1 MQENNRLKALLSLNA
16 FDLATY
22 GYENFGLEEA
32 QIKYDNEILQSLQ
45 EAYLL
50 FETDSL
56 VGGEIWAIGSKNEKI
71 VYSNKIGQLLV
82 SGLETRD
89 PENLPELAT
98 RATIELPARSQVLSL
113 ALDATGQK
121 MACGT
126 RDGNVILVDPAN
138 TGPTNQKIIYNH
150 NNNQVLFMAFV
161 PGRNWLISSSAD
173 KTIRVWDLQ
182 QQKIVRDLILNEPV
196 KRFALTGS
204 DYLVFGNSSG
214 QVLKWDLNNLNRDP
228 GIIYSDENRRPFQ
241 TIAYNNIHKW
251 LALSSLG
258 NILIFPFDPENAE
271 NLRSGMSISRHKGV
285 ISQMDFSPDNDWL
298 VSASSDA
305 VIIWDL
311 RGIGSTEIEKF
322 VPLVVENIRQVFSL
336 GFDAD
341 SKYILYGDNRL
352 MHIYP
357 IDIQDIYT
365 KLRLKMGDK
374 QLSEQEWKYYV
385 KGDLVRTT
393 SK

>member
-1 MQENNRLKALLSLNA
+1 M
-16 FDLATY
+16 
-22 GYENFGLEEA
+22 
-32 QIKYDNEILQSLQ
+32 
-45 EAYLL
+45 
-50 FETDSL
+50 
-56 VGGEIWAIGSKNEKI
+56 
-71 VYSNKIGQLLV
+71 
-82 SGLETRD
+82 
-89 PENLPELAT
+89 
-98 RATIELPARSQVLSL
+98 
-113 ALDATGQK
+113 
-121 MACGT
+121 
-126 RDGNVILVDPAN
+126 
-138 TGPTNQKIIYNH
+138 
-150 NNNQVLFMAFV
+150 
-161 PGRNWLISSSAD
+161 
-173 KTIRVWDLQ
+173 
-182 QQKIVRDLILNEPV
+182 
-196 KRFALTGS
+196 
-204 DYLVFGNSSG
+204 
-214 QVLKWDLNNLNRDP
+214 
-228 GIIYSDENRRPFQ
+228 
-241 TIAYNNIHKW
+241 
-251 LALSSLG
+251 
-258 NILIFPFDPENAE
+258 IFPFDPENAE

-357 IDIQDIYT
+357 IDIQDIYA

-393 SK
+393 SN